1 MSKTPLPPMESA
13 GPDWEGARA
22 YMLGRLALEL
32 PADLHYHGLHH
43 TQDDV
48 LPAAERLAVRAGLDA
63 EKTLLLKTAALY
75 HDAGFLFRYADNEV
89 LASALAE
96 QTLPQFGYRP
106 EQIQVIQALIE
117 ATHMPQYPVGMLQEL
132 LCDADLDSLGREDF
146 LETSHSLR
154 REIEAHGTFIP
165 LQEWY
170 LRQLEFISTHRY
182 FSAAARALR
191 DAGKERNIAILQR
204 RLEEF

>member
-1 MSKTPLPPMESA
+1 MPMPLSK
-13 GPDWEGARA
+13 PDWEGVRT
-22 YMLGRLALEL
+22 YLLERLALEL

-43 TQDDV
+43 TRDDV
-48 LPAAERLAVRAGLDA
+48 LPAAETLATRAGLDA
-63 EKTLLLKTAALY
+63 EETLLLKTAALY
-75 HDAGFLFRYADNEV
+75 HDAGFMFRYADNE
-89 LASALAE
+89 ALAAALAG
-96 QTLPQFGYRP
+96 QTLPQFGYEP

-117 ATHMPQYPVGMLQEL
+117 ATHMPQYPIGLLQEL

-170 LRQLEFISTHRY
+170 SRQLEFLTLHRY
-182 FSAAARALR
+182 FTEAARTLR
-191 DAGKERNIAILQR
+191 NAGKERNIAILQH
-204 RLEEF
+204 RLEEL